1 MGEPLTA
8 ERRGMLVMLV
18 VDAVLLALL
27 ELFFLPLRLD
37 GIVLPKLGDFPVPIT
52 VVLAAVTTPWL
63 VLRTA
68 KLVRPGLSWIP
79 LVVWVLV
86 LMVMGL
92 FGPGGDLVLLQDWR
106 ALLLLA
112 GGALPGALALGGRLA
127 SAVQASAVKSAAA
140 EEGTQK
146 GGTQKGGTGG

>member
-8 ERRGMLVMLV
+8 GRRVLLAVLIA
-18 VDAVLLALL
+18 DAVVLALL

-52 VVLAAVTTPWL
+52 IVLAAVTTPWL
-63 VLRTA
+63 VLTTA
-68 KLVRPGLSWIP
+68 KVVRPGISWIP

-86 LMVMGL
+86 VMVTGL
-92 FGPGGDLVLLQDWR
+92 FGPGGDVVLLQDWR
-106 ALLLLA
+106 ALVLLA

-127 SAVQASAVKSAAA
+127 SAQAAPVKTPAVPTVAL
-140 EEGTQK
+140 K
-146 GGTQKGGTGG
+146 GGKSG

>member
-1 MGEPLTA
+1 MGEPMTA
-8 ERRGMLVMLV
+8 GRGALLAVLIA
-18 VDAVLLALL
+18 DTVLLALL

-37 GIVLPKLGDFPVPIT
+37 GMVLPKLGDFPMPIT
-52 VVLAAVTTPWL
+52 VVLAAVTTPLL
-63 VLRTA
+63 VLWTG

-86 LMVMGL
+86 IMVMGL
-92 FGPGGDLVLLQDWR
+92 TGPGGDLVLLQDWR

-127 SAVQASAVKSAAA
+127 VAVQASAAQSAAV
-140 EEGTQK
+140 K
-146 GGTQKGGTGG
+146 GGMNKGGEGG

>member
-8 ERRGMLVMLV
+8 KRRALLALLI
-18 VDAVLLALL
+18 VDAAVLALL

-37 GIVLPKLGDFPVPIT
+37 GIVLPKLGDFPMPIT
-52 VVLAAVTTPWL
+52 VVLAVVTTPWL
-63 VLRTA
+63 VLATA

-86 LMVMGL
+86 VMVTGL

-106 ALLLLA
+106 ALVLLA
-112 GGALPGALALGGRLA
+112 GGALPGALALGGGLAAAQA
-127 SAVQASAVKSAAA
+127 SAVQGAAVK
-140 EEGTQK
+140 GGK
-146 GGTQKGGTGG
+146 GG

>member
-8 ERRGMLVMLV
+8 ERRGLLVVLI

-52 VVLAAVTTPWL
+52 VVLAVVTTPWL

-86 LMVMGL
+86 VMVMGL

-112 GGALPGALALGGRLA
+112 GGALPGALALGGGLA
-127 SAVQASAVKSAAA
+127 SAVQASAVKNAA
-140 EEGTQK
+140 GK
-146 GGTQKGGTGG
+146 GGTQKGGKGG